1 MKTEILKRI
10 VLEQLMLSD
19 EDANSH
25 VWWNRFEEFIRAIPE
40 DKYGTVH
47 WQLCPKCNGEGVCDN
62 IGTSSST
69 HRMCPVC
76 NGAKVITPRFVIDER
91 EKIEQL
97 EKDVSALKLLYKLE
111 AGMTDEMFEEEMKR
125 RKIKS
130 DGTHICKKA
139 LTGHYCKICLKD
151 M

>member
-10 VLEQLMLSD
+10 VLEQSMLSD

-40 DKYGTVH
+40 EKYGTVS
-47 WQLCPKCNGEGVCDN
+47 WELCPKCQGEGKLLND
-62 IGTSSST
+62 GTSSSV
-69 HRMCPVC
+69 HRICDIC
-76 NGAKVITPRFVIDER
+76 NGGKVVTPRFVIDER

-111 AGMTDEMFEEEMKR
+111 AGMSDEQFDAEMKR
-125 RKIKS
+125 RKIK
-130 DGTHICKKA
+130 
-139 LTGHYCKICLKD
+139 
-151 M
+151 

>member
-10 VLEQLMLSD
+10 ILEQSMLSD

-40 DKYGTVH
+40 EKYQTVN
-47 WQLCPKCNGEGVCDN
+47 WQLCPKCAGEGVCDN

-76 NGAKVITPRFVIDER
+76 NGAKVITPRLV
-91 EKIEQL
+91 K
-97 EKDVSALKLLYKLE
+97 V
-111 AGMTDEMFEEEMKR
+111 EEFKTENN
-125 RKIKS
+125 
-130 DGTHICKKA
+130 G
-139 LTGHYCKICLKD
+139 
-151 M
+151 

>member
-1 MKTEILKRI
+1 
-10 VLEQLMLSD
+10 MLSD

-25 VWWNRFEEFIRAIPE
+25 VWWNRFEEFVRSIPE
-40 DKYGTVH
+40 ENIQTVH

-76 NGAKVITPRFVIDER
+76 SGGKVITPRFVIDER

-111 AGMTDEMFEEEMKR
+111 AGMSDEMFEAKMKQM
-125 RKIKS
+125 KIK
-130 DGTHICKKA
+130 
-139 LTGHYCKICLKD
+139 
-151 M
+151 